1 MSGDLVKQVFED
13 VRDFNLDDVFDCGQC
28 FRWNRQANGSYSG
41 VIEDAF
47 ANISFLPTIKDA
59 NAGRITIWSNH
70 LAQSPSLREK
80 FWRNYLDLDRDYAA
94 VKRIL
99 STEDTVMT
107 RAIKASGG
115 IRILNQN
122 KWETLISFLISQ
134 NNNIP
139 RIKACIEK
147 LCVEHGRKIGTLRGK
162 AIYSFPSVDRLSVL
176 RENHLDSCRLGYRA
190 KYIVETARQ
199 VAYDG
204 GAVLETGEQIPT
216 EKIEAYLLSL
226 SGVGPKVANCIML
239 FSMKKTEVF
248 PIDVWVRRVMNRLYG
263 MGEENISAI
272 KDYAKRNFGD
282 YGGIAQQYLFHY
294 IRTMARDNPSLY
306 ERMHLNMEIDESDD
320 GSQLQFFG
328 EANGRDGQ
336 G

>member
-1 MSGDLVKQVFED
+1 MSGDLVKQVFEN
-13 VRDFNLDDVFDCGQC
+13 VRDFNLDDIFDCGQC
-28 FRWNRQANGSYSG
+28 FRWNKEADGSYSG
-41 VIEDAF
+41 IVESAF
-47 ANISFLPTIKDA
+47 ANISFLPY
-59 NAGRITIWSNH
+59 AGEEDEGVVTIWSNH

-94 VKRIL
+94 IKRL
-99 STEDTVMT
+99 LATEDSVMT
-107 RAIKASGG
+107 KAIRVSGG

-139 RIKACIEK
+139 RIKSCIER
-147 LCVEHGRKIGTLRGK
+147 LCVEHGRRIGRLKGK
-162 AIYSFPSVDRLSVL
+162 AIYAFPSIDRLSEL

-204 GAVLETGEQIPT
+204 GAFLDTGESIPT
-216 EKIEAYLLSL
+216 AKIEEYLLSL

-239 FSMKKTEVF
+239 FSMKKSEVF

-263 MGEENISAI
+263 MGETNISAM
-272 KDYAKRNFGD
+272 KDYAERNFGA
-282 YGGIAQQYLFHY
+282 YGGIAQQYLFNY
-294 IRTMARDNPSLY
+294 IRMLARIEPKTYAKLQMDNIKP
-306 ERMHLNMEIDESDD
+306 E
-320 GSQLQFFG
+320 QL
-328 EANGRDGQ
+328 
-336 G
+336 